1 MAKKGNQNASQKDPA
16 APYAAGSSCEGEPPR
31 AASRRKRAG
40 GQGARN
46 KELGR
51 RGEEAAANFLERRG
65 FTILERNWTC
75 FAGEADIIA
84 SDGEV
89 LVFAEVKTRRGIRK
103 GFPSEAVNAAK
114 RERYERI
121 ARAYVQDHFYGE
133 ISVRFDVISIVVMDS
148 GQAMVRHHLNAF
160 CAE

>member
-1 MAKKGNQNASQKDPA
+1 MAKKNSKVALDQDPTLSSQV
-16 APYAAGSSCEGEPPR
+16 GSS
-31 AASRRKRAG
+31 RKEKG
-40 GQGARN
+40 SGQGSKN

-51 RGEEAAANFLERRG
+51 RGEEAAANFLERNG
-65 FTILERNWTC
+65 FVILERNWTC

-84 SDGEV
+84 SDGDV
-89 LVFAEVKTRRGIRK
+89 LIFVEVKTRRGIHK
-103 GFPSEAVNAAK
+103 GFPSEAVNQKK

-121 ARAYVQDHFYGE
+121 ALAYVQDNFYGE

-148 GQAMVRHHLNAF
+148 GQAMVRHHKNAF

>member
-1 MAKKGNQNASQKDPA
+1 MAKKNNHEETGKAPA
-16 APYAAGSSCEGEPPR
+16 ASSAAGSSCESDIPPR
-31 AASRRKRAG
+31 SSRKRKTS

-65 FTILERNWTC
+65 FVILERNWTC

-103 GFPSEAVNAAK
+103 GFPAEAVNANK
-114 RERYERI
+114 RDRYERI
-121 ARAYVQDHFYGE
+121 ALAYVQDHFYGE
-133 ISVRFDVISIVVMDS
+133 ITVRFDVISIVVMDS